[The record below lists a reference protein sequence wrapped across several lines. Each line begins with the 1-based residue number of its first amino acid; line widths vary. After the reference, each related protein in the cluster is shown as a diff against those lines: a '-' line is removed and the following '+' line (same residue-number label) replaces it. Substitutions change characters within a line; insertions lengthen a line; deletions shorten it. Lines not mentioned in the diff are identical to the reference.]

1 MDALPAERAGTCV
14 LDHGLRLFRGTL
26 EDLRRAVAAGGLCYH
41 RRRVQGAYP
50 RILPA

>member
-41 RRRVQGAYP
+41 RGRVQGAYP